1 MILAIAEEDK
11 QRTAGLVQLSMIQ
24 FRKKLARQVPDF
36 YRGVSSEQQIQ
47 LCFRQHQTKKKI
59 RKDFKHRTC
68 SGLNHVRL
76 PSRCKNGVNIL
87 DLNDTPILY
96 LPLHFCIPRRQ
107 RL

>member
-47 LCFRQHQTKKKI
+47 LCFRQHQTKKKLGKI
-59 RKDFKHRTC
+59 
-68 SGLNHVRL
+68 LNMAPAQVSITSDCLLDVRME
-76 PSRCKNGVNIL
+76 SIYS
-87 DLNDTPILY
+87 I
-96 LPLHFCIPRRQ
+96 
-107 RL
+107 